1 MCGGGVI
8 KRSFET
14 GSHNVVQ
21 VDFELVA
28 SLLSQYPSLL
38 LWEGGPD
45 KMLTRNS
52 LGEDRV
58 YLAYSLLSEEVK
70 AKTLTLGKNL
80 TVGTDA
86 EAIADSCF
94 LASSPLTCWPTILT
108 QPRLICPGGYIAHS
122 DLSPP
127 TSIRNQENALQKFP

>member
-1 MCGGGVI
+1 
-8 KRSFET
+8 
-14 GSHNVVQ
+14 
-21 VDFELVA
+21 
-28 SLLSQYPSLL
+28 
-38 LWEGGPD
+38 
-45 KMLTRNS
+45 MLTRNS

-58 YLAYSLLSEEVK
+58 YLAYSLLSKEVK

-94 LASSPLTCWPTILT
+94 LASSPLTCWLTILT

-127 TSIRNQENALQKFP
+127 TSISNQENALQKFP